1 MINIHDIFT
10 LLTVFLLELWRH
22 MRYDIIIIQ
31 IRWMNVENK
40 KAFIINILYYGIIL
54 FFAYLGIKYLFP
66 VLIPFLIAFI
76 VVWLLK
82 HPAFYLADKWKL
94 KKKWVLI
101 PMLTLIYV
109 SVFLLIVKVG
119 SNAASVVGNFIL
131 QIPSIYAEQILPA
144 LQNAYQHISVI
155 LQETN
160 PDLVLEF
167 ESLFQEGLIKIGAF
181 ISNSSG
187 SIVRT
192 VSGYAASVPS
202 VFVKIVIAIISSY
215 FIASDYDHIIEFVL
229 NLLPGKWREK
239 VVRVAEQ
246 TKNIIWIFLRSYS
259 ILMMLTFVELSI
271 GLSLL
276 KIPYA
281 LLISL
286 IIAVFDI
293 LPILGTGGVLIPWA
307 IIAALIGDYGMAAG
321 ILVLYV
327 VITAIRNTLEPKI
340 VGKQIGL
347 HPLATLIS
355 MFIGARLF
363 GIIGLFGFPVT
374 LSIIVRMRKMEQN

>member
-40 KAFIINILYYGIIL
+40 KAFIINSLYYGIIL

>member
-307 IIAALIGDYGMAAG
+307 IIATLIGDYGMAAG